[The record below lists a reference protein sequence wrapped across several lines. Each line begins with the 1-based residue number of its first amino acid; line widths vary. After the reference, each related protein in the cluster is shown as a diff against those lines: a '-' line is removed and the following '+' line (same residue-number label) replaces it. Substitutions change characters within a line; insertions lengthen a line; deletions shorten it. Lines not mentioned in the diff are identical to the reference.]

1 MTMQTKKELFGIEI
15 KGYITSSKQEKGRI
29 LDALERQT
37 GMWRESIIRSFKR
50 EWKRSVY
57 NSTNQRGRKTYYTQD
72 VEEALKE
79 VWKSANSCCGE
90 LLHPIISEYVNILR
104 RDDMWNHDDLATGK
118 LLAMSMATVKRRV
131 SGWKCDFGIRGI
143 STTTPSSI
151 KERIPIFQ
159 GSWLEVPVGM
169 GQIDTVAHCGGSMV
183 GDFVYSCG
191 FVDVSSGW
199 FEYRA
204 QWNKGME
211 ATRESLQMI
220 KERLPFPLHHIHPDC
235 GSEFLNQMV
244 MSWCE
249 EEKIDISRSR
259 SYHKND
265 NGYIEQRN
273 GHISRR
279 WLGYDRLGS
288 KKLLPKLNQFYE
300 MICQYHNH
308 FIAQRLCIGTKT
320 LPNGKHRKVYE
331 TKAQTPYSRLCANS
345 KVNQNIKDKLKTEH
359 EKLNPK
365 ILHDKLE
372 KMKYDILKANR
383 LATGRDHF
391 TDI

>member
-15 KGYITSSKQEKGRI
+15 KGYIKSSKKEKGRI
-29 LDALERQT
+29 LNALERQT

-50 EWKRSVY
+50 VWLRSIY
-57 NSTNQRGRKTYYTQD
+57 NQPSKRGRKTYYTQD
-72 VEEALKE
+72 VYFALKE
-79 VWKSANSCCGE
+79 VWQSANSCCGE
-90 LLHPIISEYVNILR
+90 LLHPIIPEYVNILK
-104 RDDMWNHDDLATGK
+104 RDDMWQHGDVATGK

-131 SGWKCDFGIRGI
+131 SGWKCTNPRGI

-151 KERIPIFQ
+151 KERVPIFQ
-159 GSWLEVPVGM
+159 GSWLEVSVGM
-169 GQIDTVAHCGGSMV
+169 GQIDTVAHCGGSLA

-191 FVDVSSGW
+191 YVDVSSGW
-199 FEYRA
+199 IEYVC

-211 ATRESLQMI
+211 VTRESLKMI
-220 KERLPFPLHHIHPDC
+220 KRRLPFFLNHIHPDC
-235 GSEFLNQMV
+235 GTEFLNQMV
-244 MSWCE
+244 MTWSE
-249 EEKIDISRSR
+249 EENIEVSRSR
-259 SYHKND
+259 SYRKND

-273 GHISRR
+273 GHIARR

-331 TKAQTPYSRLCANS
+331 KVAQTPYSRLCANP
-345 KVNQNIKDKLKTEH
+345 KVNEDVKNKLKIEH
-359 EKLNPK
+359 QKLNPK
-365 ILHDKLE
+365 LLQQKLS

-383 LATGRDHF
+383 LATGTDHF
-391 TDI
+391 NDI